1 MLTKSMVS
9 PCGFLFGLRY
19 IRSGTSQDLHVNVSL
34 PKVLSHNFKTLQ
46 SLRDTGRRFRPTCQP
61 PAGLFAAV
69 CDRRPSSAMVI
80 SPAVSAG
87 KPSCT
92 ETKPPASAEGSDD
105 GDPRAKGWPCHGTH
119 TPLEKAVVYTNQYG
133 KTDQCATCGITLKY
147 TACAGFTGQYRKRPP
162 PNIVRLAQ
170 EALQKSGVQ
179 VSNRLFKAKIDE
191 LVAQAKQGASAADV
205 GEHHA
210 AEASAAALETVLA
223 GVQSMAEAA
232 TETLKEARTML
243 TSAKKHTSEAACT
256 KHSGEV
262 VSGLARSWSNAHER
276 FGYLVLK
283 LLDLHGPT
291 TRFTRGCPG

>member
-9 PCGFLFGLRY
+9 PCGFRFGLRY
-19 IRSGTSQDLHVNVSL
+19 IRSGTSQDLHINVSL

-61 PAGLFAAV
+61 CVPAGLFAAV
-69 CDRRPSSAMVI
+69 CARRPSSAMVI

-87 KPSCT
+87 KPSF
-92 ETKPPASAEGSDD
+92 ESLDD
-105 GDPRAKGWPCHGTH
+105 NDPRAKGWPCHGPH

-147 TACAGFTGQYRKRPP
+147 TAFPGFTGQYRKRPP

-243 TSAKKHTSEAACT
+243 TSAKKHTSEVACT

-262 VSGLARSWSNAHER
+262 VSGLARSWSNPHER
-276 FGYLVLK
+276 FGILVLK